1 MAGVAGGLVAAQV
14 ARCYIPAAAV
24 LQSPAHCSAQADPTQ
39 FLLTQASTVL
49 TKHLPTEPNIFSGC
63 QKTR

>member
-24 LQSPAHCSAQADPTQ
+24 LQSPAHCSAHADPTQ

-49 TKHLPTEPNIFSGC
+49 T
-63 QKTR
+63 